1 MINFLRFEGA
11 TGEGVYMLECGE
23 VFDFYH
29 HNMHPTFNVDSKLKQ
44 NFIDRY
50 GSENHT
56 GFKFGF
62 ADYKQILEWI
72 PKKHLKQTFA
82 NMKQNG
88 IQCTGYEGEV
98 LEGGSQSLIKRKTSR
113 RGRKIGFKTLLKRIE
128 ETY

>member
-11 TGEGVYMLECGE
+11 TGEGVYALWCWD
-23 VFDFYH
+23 VFDFSH
-29 HNMHPTFNVDSKLKQ
+29 RHPTFDADSKLKQ
-44 NFIDRY
+44 NFLNRY
-50 GSENHT
+50 GSEDHT

-72 PKKHLKQTFA
+72 PKNHLKQTFA
-82 NMKQNG
+82 NMEQNG